1 MYTDTLLFIN
11 FHAENC
17 ICIASTIEKKIFCCM
32 HTGSQR
38 CVQIGYKVVRE
49 VLSVVRVTDLGRTL
63 AAHVVIYKTAKTK
76 PFKVILECHQEYIL
90 LMPCI

>member
-1 MYTDTLLFIN
+1 
-11 FHAENC
+11 
-17 ICIASTIEKKIFCCM
+17 M

-38 CVQIGYKVVRE
+38 CVQVGYKVIRE

-76 PFKVILECHQEYIL
+76 PFKVHT
-90 LMPCI
+90 